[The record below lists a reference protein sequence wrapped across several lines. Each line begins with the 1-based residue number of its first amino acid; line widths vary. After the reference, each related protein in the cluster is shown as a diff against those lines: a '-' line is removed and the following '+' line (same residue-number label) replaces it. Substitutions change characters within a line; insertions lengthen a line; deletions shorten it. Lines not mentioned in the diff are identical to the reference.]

1 MKKIGVVSLIL
12 VLVAMTMGCGI
23 LFGNLNGTWKGEVTE
38 FYEGVPLTVKCTLE
52 LDDPLFKMTMQ
63 TVVPEGVKE
72 YLSPE
77 DLDMLT
83 QKYEGTYTYDKKNKL
98 ITFRDEDDS
107 VMGYAHV
114 DGKEMN
120 MGDGLILKKQ

>member
-1 MKKIGVVSLIL
+1 
-12 VLVAMTMGCGI
+12 MT
-23 LFGNLNGTWKGEVTE
+23 V
-38 FYEGVPLTVKCTLE
+38 
-52 LDDPLFKMTMQ
+52 Q
-63 TVVPEGVKE
+63 TDVPEEVKE

-98 ITFRDEDDS
+98 ITFRDEDNS
-107 VMGYAHV
+107 VIGYAHV